1 MEGLDD
7 DVEVALEFEA
17 VGGEDCVDEVDE
29 VVVNCGCSGRVKIG
43 RVTTA
48 KNSNAGE
55 RGVDVVL
62 CDGSW
67 LDSKVKIN

>member
-17 VGGEDCVDEVDE
+17 VGGEDRVNKADE
-29 VVVNCGCSGRVKIG
+29 VVVDCACAGGVKIG

-48 KNSNAGE
+48 KNGDAGE
-55 RGVDVVL
+55 CGVNVVL
-62 CDGSW
+62 GDGSW
-67 LDSKVKIN
+67 LDVKR